1 MGING
6 VDKLL
11 ELPTPA
17 FIGVCVL
24 IGVHLVAMVW
34 ALLRLSRDKRS
45 QIAGLNRLAWLCVIV
60 FGQAIGPITFL
71 VMNARERKQLKLQRE
86 YEQESSLEHREVDV
100 TSVVSNLYKEQK
112 E

>member
-1 MGING
+1 M
-6 VDKLL
+6 
-11 ELPTPA
+11 
-17 FIGVCVL
+17 
-24 IGVHLVAMVW
+24 
-34 ALLRLSRDKRS
+34 
-45 QIAGLNRLAWLCVIV
+45 IV